1 MRILTLGLALVGTSA
16 LAQEFSL
23 PEGCTAYLT
32 VQSVACSVG
41 HHFTCEGDPDGNQ
54 RRVDISDN
62 GVTYFGMVDS
72 ETQWIESTYLTTGH
86 SERLEDDPAD
96 RASLTELIEIGA
108 NSFDFVTLS
117 DEVGE
122 TRYVGADLLT
132 GETAVIDG
140 VELIRTEYVI
150 RAENADGEIIWTST
164 GNEFISPEWRMFLSG
179 TGRTEVDGDI
189 FEDDHTPRE
198 FIMPG
203 EAGFLSRFPKYGCG
217 VTESSFAPLN

>member
-1 MRILTLGLALVGTSA
+1 MRILTLGFAMMASPV

-41 HHFTCEGDPDGNQ
+41 HHFTCEGDPEGNQ
-54 RRVDISDN
+54 RRVDINDD
-62 GVTYFGMVDS
+62 GVTYFGMIDS
-72 ETQWIESTYLTTGH
+72 ETQWVESTYLTTGH
-86 SERLEDDPAD
+86 TERLEAIPAD

-117 DEVGE
+117 EEVGQ

-132 GETAVIDG
+132 GESVMIDG
-140 VELIRTEYVI
+140 VELLRTEYVI
-150 RAENADGEIIWTST
+150 RAENQAGEVIWSAT
-164 GNEFISPEWRMFLSG
+164 GNEYISPEWRMFLSG
-179 TGRTEVDGDI
+179 SGRTEVNGEI
-189 FEDDHTPRE
+189 FEDDHSPRE
-198 FIMPG
+198 FIFPG

-217 VTESSFAPLN
+217 VTESSFEVLQ